1 MYEKASGGGA
11 FKFADVFKEK
21 LGISLDKLDEM
32 DSVVAGANFL
42 LKVCYWNCS
51 RVEPFFSSYFI

>member
-42 LKVCYWNCS
+42 LKVCY
-51 RVEPFFSSYFI
+51 

>member
-1 MYEKASGGGA
+1 MFILACQLSFVKMYEKASGGGA

-42 LKVCYWNCS
+42 LKVCY
-51 RVEPFFSSYFI
+51 